1 MTAFCGATAAGEPA
15 MLRSEFQQYAA
26 LLTEATA
33 WIADVSPMDAATV
46 ATPYLRMFGIVL
58 AAYLLLRQAA
68 VAQMRLVSGAGDVDF
83 LSAKVATA
91 RFFVDNILPQVT
103 GIYTAVMQGNV
114 SRLFALSEA
123 QLCA

>member
-1 MTAFCGATAAGEPA
+1 MGFSSAVAVRPA
-15 MLRSEFQQYAA
+15 Q
-26 LLTEATA
+26 
-33 WIADVSPMDAATV
+33 
-46 ATPYLRMFGIVL
+46 
-58 AAYLLLRQAA
+58 RQAA
-68 VAQMRLVSGAGDVDF
+68 AAQMRLVSGAGDVDF